1 MVRAAIAGRVLE
13 RRRRAHAV
21 RHSGRVSA
29 LDALRKLRWTTVVP
43 LAALAVLAPTW
54 STKPGGAVLAVV
66 AVFLAAAVP
75 AAVYHAEVIAH
86 RVGEPFGS
94 LVLAVA
100 VTVIEVALIV
110 TLMVSSDSD
119 TSTLA
124 RDTVFAAVM
133 LTSNAVV
140 GLSLL
145 AVTLR
150 GRIATFNAEGTATA
164 LATVLTLAT
173 LSLVVPTFTT
183 SRPGPEFSSE
193 QLTFAALASLVLYA
207 LFVFVQIVRHRD
219 HFVEPDVTEPDTA
232 EDDVPPS
239 KRETVGS
246 LGLLLAALVAVVGLA
261 KVESPAIEDAADAI
275 GAPQSAVGVMI
286 AILVLAPKAVA
297 AVRNAARGRVQTSL
311 NLAFGSAMAS
321 IGLTI
326 PAIAVA
332 SIWLDGPLVLGLG
345 STQMVLLAVTAVVAA
360 LTVLPCRATLQ
371 EAGVHLVLASAFVF
385 LAVNP

>member
-1 MVRAAIAGRVLE
+1 MSVLD
-13 RRRRAHAV
+13 
-21 RHSGRVSA
+21 G
-29 LDALRKLRWTTVVP
+29 LRKLRWTTVVP

-54 STKPGGAVLAVV
+54 STKPGGAVLAVA
-66 AVFLAAAVP
+66 AVFLAGAVP

-150 GRIATFNAEGTATA
+150 GGIATFNAEGTATA

-173 LSLVVPTFTT
+173 LSLVAPTFTT

-193 QLTFAALASLVLYA
+193 QLTFAALASLVLYL
-207 LFVFVQIVRHRD
+207 LFVFVQTVRHRD
-219 HFVEPDVTEPDTA
+219 HFVEPDTTEPDRPTRRRRR
-232 EDDVPPS
+232 PPS
-239 KRETVGS
+239 NRETFAS

-286 AILVLAPKAVA
+286 AILVLAPEAAA
-297 AVRNAARGRVQTSL
+297 AVRNASRGRVQTSL

-345 STQMVLLAVTAVVAA
+345 STQMVLLAVTAVVGA
-360 LTVLPCRATLQ
+360 LTVLPGRATLQ